1 MQRWERRRRNRPRA
15 EVALWR
21 IQLFIMANI
30 RGPMNADGKTIRV
43 PGAVKKLLL
52 ADEQVLAVIKQ
63 SRLKAAITPDSIIV
77 TDQRIIRYSP
87 SALGLH
93 KEIEDYRYEDIANL
107 KVDKGILFA
116 TITAR
121 RRFMSQDLVLDKLL
135 KDQADYIS
143 RVIQEKLRG
152 MSGAA
157 ASPPVAT
164 NQQTAATSP
173 EDPLQVLKLRFARGE
188 ITKEQFEEMKRAL
201 E

>member
-1 MQRWERRRRNRPRA
+1 
-15 EVALWR
+15 
-21 IQLFIMANI
+21 
-30 RGPMNADGKTIRV
+30 MNADGKTIRV
-43 PGAVKKLLL
+43 PSAAKKLLL

-121 RRFMSQDLVLDKLL
+121 RRFMSQDLVLDKLS
-135 KDQADYIS
+135 KDHADYIS
-143 RVIQEKLRG
+143 RVIQENLRRL
-152 MSGAA
+152 SGATTSPVITDQQ
-157 ASPPVAT
+157 SPP
-164 NQQTAATSP
+164 TSP

-201 E
+201 D

>member
-1 MQRWERRRRNRPRA
+1 MSTE
-15 EVALWR
+15 
-21 IQLFIMANI
+21 
-30 RGPMNADGKTIRV
+30 GKTIRV
-43 PGAVKKLLL
+43 PGAIKKLLL

-107 KVDKGILFA
+107 KVDKGVLFA

-121 RRFMSQDLVLDKLL
+121 RRFMSQDLVLDKLS
-135 KDQADYIS
+135 KENADYIS
-143 RVIQEKLRG
+143 KVIQENLRRL
-152 MSGAA
+152 SGATPSPTTISQQ
-157 ASPPVAT
+157 SPP
-164 NQQTAATSP
+164 TAL

>member
-1 MQRWERRRRNRPRA
+1 MVITR
-15 EVALWR
+15 VA
-21 IQLFIMANI
+21 MSTE
-30 RGPMNADGKTIRV
+30 GKTIRV
-43 PGAVKKLLL
+43 PGGVRKLLL
-52 ADEQVLAVIKQ
+52 GDEQVLAVIKQ

-107 KVDKGILFA
+107 KVDKGVMFA

-135 KDQADYIS
+135 KDKADYIS

-152 MSGAA
+152 MSAAA
-157 ASPPVAT
+157 ASPAT
-164 NQQTAATSP
+164 TSQQTRASSP

-188 ITKEQFEEMKRAL
+188 ITKEQFEEMKRAV

>member
-1 MQRWERRRRNRPRA
+1 MRNSSRA
-15 EVALWR
+15 EVALWE
-21 IQLFIMANI
+21 IQLFAVANT
-30 RGPMNADGKTIRV
+30 REAMSTEGKTIRV

-152 MSGAA
+152 MSAA
-157 ASPPVAT
+157 ASPAPT
-164 NQQTAATSP
+164 NPQTPPTSP

-188 ITKEQFEEMKRAL
+188 ITRQQFEEMKRAL